1 MSGNKDL
8 RYAVHVSPSIPTAIS
23 DLPPDLDRRM
33 WSPISSTLVYGDH
46 DAVLVDPVMTVQQA
60 TALAE
65 WVASFDRNLTTIYV
79 THGHGDHW
87 FGLATLLERFPKARP
102 VATPAV
108 VEHMAKQMEPG
119 FVESFWKTRFP
130 GQIPERLLA
139 AEPVAET
146 ALELEGRELAVVPL
160 GHTDTDDT
168 TALHVPSIG
177 LVVAGDAAYND
188 VHLYL
193 AESPSAGRAA
203 WKAALDVIAGLDPD
217 HVVAGHKRP
226 DRPDSPDILAET
238 RAYIDDFEDCVE
250 RTGSTEELY
259 RAMLEL
265 HPERVNPGALW
276 GSARSV
282 KG

>member
-1 MSGNKDL
+1 MAGKKDL
-8 RYAVHVSPSIPTAIS
+8 RYAVHISPSIPTEIS
-23 DLPPDLDRRM
+23 DLPPGVERRM
-33 WSPISSTLVYGDH
+33 WSPISSTLVYGER
-46 DAVLVDPVMTVQQA
+46 DAILVDPVMTVQQA
-60 TALAE
+60 VALAE
-65 WVASFDRNLTTIYV
+65 WVESYDRNLTTVYV

-87 FGLATLLERFPKARP
+87 FGLATLLERFPNARA

-108 VEHMAKQMEPG
+108 VEHMAKQMEPS
-119 FVESFWKTRFP
+119 FVESFWNARFP
-130 GQIPERLLA
+130 GQIPDRLVA
-139 AEPVAET
+139 ADPMKDQV
-146 ALELEGRELAVVPL
+146 LELEGRELTVVPL

-193 AESPSAGRAA
+193 AESPSEGRKA
-203 WKAALDVIAGLDPD
+203 WKEALGVIAGLGAD

-226 DRPDSPDILAET
+226 GRPDSPGILAET
-238 RAYIDDFEDCVE
+238 RAYIDDFEDCVA
-250 RTGSTEELY
+250 RTASTEELY
-259 RAMLEL
+259 QAMLEI
-265 HPERVNPGALW
+265 HPDRVNPGALW